1 MTTAVRG
8 GFYEAT
14 AQHIER
20 LPIPSATVA
29 QKKRLGAL
37 AHASQAAAE
46 ARYKAQQEVLRRIP
60 DLAPSP
66 ASAKLTKKLQA
77 WHEMDFA
84 AFAKEVEKTF
94 KQPIP
99 LKERND
105 WQAFL
110 AEHRA
115 VIEARSAEIR
125 QLEAEIDQQVYGL
138 FGMTADD
145 IAVITDATNI

>member
-14 AQHIER
+14 AQHVEK
-20 LPIPSATVA
+20 LPIPAATSA
-29 QKKRLGAL
+29 QKQALGAL
-37 AHASQAAAE
+37 AVKSQAAAE
-46 ARYKAQQEVLRRIP
+46 ARYKAEQEVVRRIP
-60 DLAPSP
+60 DLAPFP
-66 ASAKLTKKLQA
+66 ATAKLTKKLQA
-77 WHEMDFA
+77 WHELDFA
-84 AFAKEVEKTF
+84 VFAKEVEKAF

-115 VIEARSAEIR
+115 VIEARNAEIAR
-125 QLEAEIDQQVYGL
+125 LEAEIGKQVYAL
-138 FGMTADD
+138 FGLSAEE
-145 IAVITDATNI
+145 IAVVEGN